1 MKKIKK
7 AAIFLFPFILGGGI
21 GFLGSCFGITLDFFS
36 LFDSIL
42 SFLLFFIFSFVLS
55 LVSTILFHEFGHL
68 IAGLLSGYRF
78 LSFRV
83 GNLVLV
89 RYKEGFALKKFSIPG
104 TGGQCLLAP
113 PDKKKGT
120 YPYKLYNNGGWIMNL
135 LMAFG
140 AFLLFKGTDNSYLH
154 FFLGTFIIM
163 QLLAA
168 ITNGIPLDLGV
179 PNDGKNIQIL
189 NKSREAREGFWDML
203 KVNEL
208 MTKGMRYKDLPEKYL
223 KEPEELNPLTVYYPM
238 YRSMALLEMGEY
250 EKTYTLLK
258 DLMKYPKAL
267 TVNEFIVH
275 YDLLSCR
282 ILLAEDGGELK
293 SEIDKEFTKGFYK
306 TDKLF
311 KNFLNR
317 SRFWILYYRYVDS
330 NPKKE
335 EEFQKHFEKVSKTH
349 PIRGE
354 VCSEQAIL
362 ARSFFD
368 PDVFS

>member
-7 AAIFLFPFILGGGI
+7 AVIFLFPFVLGGGI
-21 GFLGSCFGITLDFFS
+21 GFLGSYYGISLTFFS
-36 LFDSIL
+36 HFDNIL

-55 LVSTILFHEFGHL
+55 LILAILLHEFGHL
-68 IAGLLSGYRF
+68 VAGLLSGYRF

-83 GNLVLV
+83 GSLVLV
-89 RYKEGFALKKFSIPG
+89 RYKEGFALKRFSLPG

-120 YPYKLYNNGGWIMNL
+120 YPYKLYNSGGWIMNVL
-135 LMAFG
+135 IALG
-140 AFLLFKGTDNSYLH
+140 AFLLFMWSDNPYLD
-154 FFLGTFIIM
+154 FFLGTFITL
-163 QLLAA
+163 QVFAA
-168 ITNGIPLDLGV
+168 LTNGIPLDLGV

-208 MTKGMRYKDLPEKYL
+208 MTEGMRYKDLPEEYL
-223 KEPEELNPLTVYYPM
+223 REPEELNPLTVYYPM
-238 YRSMALLEMGEY
+238 YRSMALLEMGDY
-250 EKTYTLLK
+250 EKAYTLLK
-258 DLMKYPKAL
+258 DLMKHPEAL
-267 TVNEFIVH
+267 SINESIVH
-275 YDLLSCR
+275 YDLLSCK
-282 ILLAEDGGELK
+282 ILLAGDGEGLK

-306 TDKLF
+306 ADKLF

-317 SRFWILYYRYVDS
+317 NRFWILYYRYVDN

-335 EEFQKHFEKVSKTH
+335 EQFQKHFEKVSKTH